1 MTDVPTA
8 KWRSVTASAPAKV
21 ILHGEHSVV
30 YGKLA
35 LAASIDLRTK
45 VIIKLSSCK
54 KRSLRVNLLNYSK
67 KSLDFDLQVLRSLRY
82 DLKCLSE
89 IDNVLRDDL
98 TQIVLDTC
106 PEEHLSH
113 SEGIVALLY
122 LCVAISKESDLDLM
136 PMEIVVSSDIPM
148 GAGLG
153 SSAAFSVA
161 LAGALL
167 HLQNGL
173 KRRSEDEEADRYVI
187 CKWAF
192 KSEKIIHGN
201 PSGLDNSICT
211 YGGIM
216 SYTTGQALRP
226 INNNASSNAGNGSC
240 LRVLLINSCVSR
252 NTKALVSQVKENRV
266 NLMPKVT
273 ASILEAMDRVAKEAA
288 ETVGKLLNNNNNS
301 YSTRHGHDQSHFHK
315 LEELID
321 TNQGLLVS
329 LGVSHPS
336 LERIISITAQQKMHA
351 KLTGAGGGGFAYALI
366 TPWHTNAQIDQVKM
380 DLESEGFVCWETKL
394 AGDGV
399 KYSRN

>member
-1 MTDVPTA
+1 MTDIQTA

-45 VIIKLSSCK
+45 VVIKLSSCK
-54 KRSLRVNLLNYSK
+54 KRLLRVSLLNYSK
-67 KSLDFDLQVLRSLRY
+67 KSLDFDLQILRSLSY
-82 DLKCLSE
+82 NLKTLTE
-89 IDNVLRDDL
+89 IDNDL
-98 TQIVLDTC
+98 CESLARIVCDTC

-113 SEGIVALLY
+113 SEGLVALLY
-122 LCVAISKESDLDLM
+122 LCVAFFKDSDLDLV
-136 PMEIVVSSDIPM
+136 PMDIVVSSDIPI

-161 LAGALL
+161 LAGALF

-173 KRRSEDEEADRYVI
+173 KRRSDDEEADRLVI

-216 SYTTGQALRP
+216 SYSTGQALQP
-226 INNNASSNAGNGSC
+226 LNNATSGNGS
-240 LRVLLINSCVSR
+240 LRVLLINSCVPR
-252 NTKALVSQVKENRV
+252 NTKALIAHVKENRV

-273 ASILEAMDRVAKEAA
+273 ASILEAMDRVARDAA

-301 YSTRHGHDQSHFHK
+301 YSTRHGHEQGYFHK

-321 TNQGLLVS
+321 TNQGLLAS

-336 LERIISITAQQKMHA
+336 LERIISITSRQKIHA

-366 TPWHTNAQIDQVKM
+366 TPWHSNAQINQVKM
-380 DLESEGFVCWETKL
+380 DLESEGFICWETKL

-399 KYSRN
+399 KYSRS